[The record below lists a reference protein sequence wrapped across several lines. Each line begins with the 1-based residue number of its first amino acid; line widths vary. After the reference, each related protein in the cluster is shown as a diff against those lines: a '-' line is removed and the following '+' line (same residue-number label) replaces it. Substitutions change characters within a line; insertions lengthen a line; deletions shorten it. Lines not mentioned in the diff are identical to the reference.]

1 MDSDNFDKFIEET
14 IFPEL
19 EPLEKKRQEKV
30 NIFWIITVCIIAID
44 IIFVALTHSIFSLFF
59 VLIISLIGISIAR
72 SALFK
77 SYDAEFS
84 AHAIGNIAKFIDKN
98 LTYNRNGHIS
108 PNEYKASRLFLRSY
122 DGFTGR
128 DLISGKLGKTEVKFS
143 YLYTY
148 YEEETEDSDGH
159 KTTHTYTIFDGLFF
173 IADFNKRFSG
183 EVYLFPHGFRFFSP
197 RKGTKKIPLENPNFN
212 DIFDVYGSD
221 PVVSMYAISTSLMDR
236 LLNFKQKTGSK
247 INMSLIDS
255 RLYLAISG
263 YKPFKVPI
271 FNTVYNKDIYYGYL
285 KQLKFASG
293 IVDELNLN
301 TRIWSV

>member
-44 IIFVALTHSIFSLFF
+44 IIFVALTHSIFYLFF

-72 SALFK
+72 STLFK

-98 LTYNRNGHIS
+98 LNYNRNGHIS
-108 PNEYKASRLFLRSY
+108 PDGYKASRLFLRSY

-128 DLISGKLGKTEVKFS
+128 DLISGKLDKTEVKFS

-255 RLYLAISG
+255 TLYLAISG